1 MSVAHAILCACF
13 FVIHISSAP
22 DVNVFHRNAVFK
34 AKINKLNAF
43 WARCRSYDS
52 LNAAKLTTAN
62 LHHYFKADVA
72 IVPGSVNFSSN
83 IIHLTFSAH
92 SRYTSRLYFHPTD
105 GLHFVWSNSE
115 HCNYLLVANAILRL
129 CCALSR
135 QYVFSGVRRQI
146 AEQLAVNSI
155 ANIITVSTSIMRPRC
170 HLAHIR
176 RCIKTRQP
184 PASGLNMAAWS
195 VRAGSRRRSTGKTRR
210 CRNWLIGLS
219 AFAPAKPQ
227 VVDRGEDVRRR
238 GGSERSAYGA
248 CRDRSDEK
256 SSDREG
262 GRRVH
267 PPVADSSAVER
278 AASWKTSN

>member
-1 MSVAHAILCACF
+1 VNINAKFFLATRVWLIADRQRVTNVKPGNFSHNDQFGDSTYLMIKLNVTLAFCMSVAHAILCACF

-105 GLHFVWSNSE
+105 GLHFV
-115 HCNYLLVANAILRL
+115 
-129 CCALSR
+129 
-135 QYVFSGVRRQI
+135 
-146 AEQLAVNSI
+146 
-155 ANIITVSTSIMRPRC
+155 
-170 HLAHIR
+170 
-176 RCIKTRQP
+176 
-184 PASGLNMAAWS
+184 
-195 VRAGSRRRSTGKTRR
+195 
-210 CRNWLIGLS
+210 
-219 AFAPAKPQ
+219 
-227 VVDRGEDVRRR
+227 
-238 GGSERSAYGA
+238 
-248 CRDRSDEK
+248 
-256 SSDREG
+256 
-262 GRRVH
+262 
-267 PPVADSSAVER
+267 
-278 AASWKTSN
+278 